1 MVGGGE
7 VSSGLHMG
15 KTRGMEHGFKDHM
28 SLERRN
34 DMGED
39 WNLCLG
45 CSSNASPM

>member
-7 VSSGLHMG
+7 VSSRLHMG
-15 KTRGMEHGFKDHM
+15 KTSGMEHGFKDHK
-28 SLERRN
+28 SLGRRK

-39 WNLCLG
+39 WNPCLG